1 MMDGEPRSTGL
12 FICVFFLSLVDCT
25 SSVLFLPYMG
35 IFREIYLNSY
45 LIGEGMSGFV
55 PSIAAL
61 AQGVSGNPVCVTL
74 ENGTSFIQPAS
85 EQARFDTSAFFAF
98 LLVLMIL
105 SLVAFL
111 LLQHLPTARSERIS
125 SNLSTRSSATFNN
138 ILQEDNSPGDGD
150 TISQDSQDSSTHQLG
165 HKVSSPVQYNIYLL
179 LVLQCL
185 VCFLSN
191 GALPSIQSYSCLPY
205 GKYHIIITNK
215 QQ

>member
-1 MMDGEPRSTGL
+1 
-12 FICVFFLSLVDCT
+12 
-25 SSVLFLPYMG
+25 MG
-35 IFREIYLNSY
+35 
-45 LIGEGMSGFV
+45 
-55 PSIAAL
+55 
-61 AQGVSGNPVCVTL
+61 AQGVSGNPVCVTP
-74 ENGTSFIQPAS
+74 ENGTSFIQQAS

-111 LLQHLPTARSERIS
+111 QD
-125 SNLSTRSSATFNN
+125 
-138 ILQEDNSPGDGD
+138 DNSPGDAD

-205 GKYHIIITNK
+205 GNTVYHLAVTLSAMANPCMAFLAFFLPCTRQNVVSILTVIGSVLAGL
-215 QQ
+215 

>member
-1 MMDGEPRSTGL
+1 
-12 FICVFFLSLVDCT
+12 
-25 SSVLFLPYMG
+25 MG
-35 IFREIYLNSY
+35 
-45 LIGEGMSGFV
+45 
-55 PSIAAL
+55 
-61 AQGVSGNPVCVTL
+61 AQGVSGNPVCVTP
-74 ENGTSFIQPAS
+74 ENGTSFIQQAS

-111 LLQHLPTARSERIS
+111 LLQNLPTW
-125 SNLSTRSSATFNN
+125 SSATFNN
-138 ILQEDNSPGDGD
+138 ILQDDNSPGDAD
-150 TISQDSQDSSTHQLG
+150 TIPQDSQDSSTHQLG

-205 GKYHIIITNK
+205 GNTVYHLAVTLSAMANPCMAFLAF
-215 QQ
+215 